1 MKGALLVNLGTPNA
15 PTPRAVG
22 EYLLEFL
29 SDPRVVDL
37 PRWLW
42 IPLLKLVIVPLRRR
56 RSAEA
61 YSKVWTDEGS
71 PLLVGSRKLC
81 ERLQESIEGVAVEL
95 AMRYGEPSV
104 RNGLDLLRDKGV
116 DELVIVPMYP
126 QFSDTTTRTVMD
138 AVDEALRQ
146 MDWFPVLH
154 TIEKYHDEQAWVDAV
169 ANSIR
174 DFRRTHGSA
183 DKLLF
188 SLHGI
193 PQRYADAGDPYQ
205 KQCIESVNDI
215 AAALELNTDQY
226 QLAFQSRVGREPW
239 LKPYTDFTL
248 RDWAKDGI
256 RHVQVVCPGFS
267 IDCLETLEEIAME
280 NAELFEENGGERL
293 QYIPA
298 LNDSAPHVALY
309 ESLIHRCFEKPD

>member
-1 MKGALLVNLGTPNA
+1 MKGALLVNLGTPTA
-15 PTPRAVG
+15 PTPQAVG

-61 YSKVWTDEGS
+61 YAEVWTDEGS
-71 PLLVGSRKLC
+71 PLLVGSRRLC
-81 ERLQESIEGVAVEL
+81 TRLQQTMKDVTVEL
-95 AMRYGEPSV
+95 AMRYGEPSI
-104 RNGLDLLRDKGV
+104 RAGLEVMRERGV
-116 DELVIVPMYP
+116 SELVILPMYP

-138 AVDEALRQ
+138 AIEEALRDL
-146 MDWFPVLH
+146 DWFPVVH
-154 TIEKYHDEQAWVDAV
+154 TIEKYHDEPAWVEAV

-174 DFRRTHGSA
+174 HFRETHGPA
-183 DKLLF
+183 EKLLF

-193 PQRYADAGDPYQ
+193 PQRYADAGDPYE
-205 KQCIESVNDI
+205 KQCIASVDDI
-215 AAALELNTDQY
+215 ARELDLDSGQY

-248 RDWAKDGI
+248 RDWAREGI

-267 IDCLETLEEIAME
+267 IDCLETLEEIAMQ
-280 NAELFEENGGERL
+280 NAELFEENGGKQL

-298 LNDSAPHVALY
+298 LNDSDEHVELY
-309 ESLIHRCFEKPD
+309 RMLIERCFKPG